1 MFIVRLMISKS
12 KNSQSLYAIKSIYV
26 DGKRSTKIVEKL
38 GALDEL
44 EKIHDDPISWARQYI
59 AELTEKEKTES
70 REVIIKRKQSKR
82 IEKNEQAHF
91 NGGYL
96 FLQALYHQNS
106 LHNICQA
113 ISEKY
118 KFTFNLDAILS
129 RLIYGRIL
137 FPNSKLSTFQFSK
150 SLLEQPDFDTH
161 HIYRALEILEKEN
174 DFIQAELY
182 KNSIAI
188 AKRND
193 KILYYDCTNYFF
205 QTEQAEGLRQYG
217 ISKEHRPNP
226 IVEMGLLMD
235 GDGIPLAFS
244 IHSGNTNEQTTLR
257 PLEERIMQD
266 FKLSKFI
273 ICTDAGLSS
282 TENRKF
288 NNRGNR
294 AFITTQSVKKLRAH
308 LKEWALSSSGWRIAA
323 SPGQPLKRSIEE
335 TLYDISNLD
344 VTSANADFYENV
356 TFYKE
361 RWINE
366 DGLEQKLIVTFSLK
380 YRNYQR
386 QIRAQQ
392 IQRAITTLGKRPS
405 SIARRNQNDFKRFI
419 KTVTTTAD
427 GEVAKRKTFLIDQD
441 TIEQEEAY
449 DGFYA
454 LCTNLEDDP
463 TAIIRVNQ
471 KRWEIEDCFRMLKT
485 EFRSR
490 PVYLQRD
497 DRIVAHF
504 ITCFIALTLFR
515 LLERKLDYKFT
526 SSTILNELRDM
537 NFCQIAEEGYIPTY
551 TRTDLTDALHAAFG
565 FQTDYQIISI
575 SQMKRIFKLTK
586 K

>member
-1 MFIVRLMISKS
+1 M
-12 KNSQSLYAIKSIYV
+12 
-26 DGKRSTKIVEKL
+26 
-38 GALDEL
+38 
-44 EKIHDDPISWARQYI
+44 
-59 AELTEKEKTES
+59 
-70 REVIIKRKQSKR
+70 
-82 IEKNEQAHF
+82 
-91 NGGYL
+91 
-96 FLQALYHQNS
+96 
-106 LHNICQA
+106 
-113 ISEKY
+113 
-118 KFTFNLDAILS
+118 
-129 RLIYGRIL
+129 
-137 FPNSKLSTFQFSK
+137 
-150 SLLEQPDFDTH
+150 
-161 HIYRALEILEKEN
+161 
-174 DFIQAELY
+174 
-182 KNSIAI
+182 
-188 AKRND
+188 
-193 KILYYDCTNYFF
+193 YYDCTNYFF

-308 LKEWALSSSGWRIAA
+308 LKEWALSPSGWRIAA
-323 SPGQPLKRSIEE
+323 SPGQPLKRSREE

-344 VTSANADFYENV
+344 VTNANADFYENV

-565 FQTDYQIISI
+565 FQTDYQIVSI